1 MKEKII
7 EIIGFGMEPER
18 AELKASQIIILFNQ
32 RILDTLKASKS
43 KGYAVDGYDIIDEIF
58 IKL

>member
-18 AELKASQIIILFNQ
+18 AELKACQIIILFNQ
-32 RILDTLKASKS
+32 RILDKLKECKTGPVGFEELASL
-43 KGYAVDGYDIIDEIF
+43 F
-58 IKL
+58 IKEI

>member
-18 AELKASQIIILFNQ
+18 AELKATQIIILFNQ
-32 RILDTLKASKS
+32 RVIDVLKQAKENDLI
-43 KGYAVDGYDIIDEIF
+43 KIMDELF